1 MAAQARL
8 ARRSPRRSRLSWE
21 FGAFLVLFAAMVAM
35 SLVAEPLTKDYR
47 VTQSGLL
54 SFVIITALLVPL
66 RVRWWLAVDQDRRT
80 GQGQQASWGRYPFSG
95 RFFLDASIALAL
107 VAFVFILDLSFW
119 PQHAVRLGVATA
131 ISIVGLIVGVLT
143 RPRRDP
149 RS

>member
-1 MAAQARL
+1 MAAPARP

-66 RVRWWLAVDQDRRT
+66 RVRWWLAVDRDRRT
-80 GQGQQASWGRYPFSG
+80 GQQASWGRYPFSG

-143 RPRRDP
+143 RPRREP